1 MVQVNLNFAFEKN
14 KQTFFVVEFD
24 EFVKVMASVYE
35 RKFTDEEMQRAFKCF
50 DTDNSGKRI
59 WIMFLLSFFVLCK
72 GYITVDELREVLSR
86 LNQNV
91 SENRIIEVL
100 REIDTDRDG
109 KISYDEFVHML
120 QEV

>member
-1 MVQVNLNFAFEKN
+1 L
-14 KQTFFVVEFD
+14 
-24 EFVKVMASVYE
+24 
-35 RKFTDEEMQRAFKCF
+35 
-50 DTDNSGKRI
+50 I
-59 WIMFLLSFFVLCK
+59 FLVLCK

-91 SENRIIEVL
+91 SEHRITEVL

>member
-1 MVQVNLNFAFEKN
+1 MKIIEEFLVD
-14 KQTFFVVEFD
+14 FD
-24 EFVKVMASVYE
+24 EFVKVMASIYE

-50 DTDNSGKRI
+50 DADNS
-59 WIMFLLSFFVLCK
+59 

-91 SENRIIEVL
+91 SEHRIIEVL
-100 REIDTDRDG
+100 REIDTDQDG
-109 KISYDEFVHML
+109 KISYDEFVQML

>member
-1 MVQVNLNFAFEKN
+1 MSIIQVKEYS
-14 KQTFFVVEFD
+14 FD
-24 EFVKVMASVYE
+24 SYWF
-35 RKFTDEEMQRAFKCF
+35 
-50 DTDNSGKRI
+50 
-59 WIMFLLSFFVLCK
+59 FFVLCK

-91 SENRIIEVL
+91 SEHRITEVL